1 MTAAARWG
9 QALAEWA
16 LPDEVLAAAPESP
29 YGFAPQVFVDVARS
43 ALEGAPTATHRRVA
57 EVLPPGGTLLD
68 VGCGA
73 GAASLPVAPPAR
85 RIVAVDQDPRM
96 LDALVGLAA
105 GRAEVDR
112 VEGRWPDVADRVGT
126 VDVAVCAHVAYNV
139 ADLAAFVDALTR
151 RARHRVVLELSAVH
165 PQSSVSPLWRRFWG
179 LDRPVGPTAE
189 DAEAVVREVTGADP
203 SAERWTRTRSF
214 MGDRDADT
222 VAWMRRRLCL
232 PASADPEVAEAMRNL
247 PELAPSA
254 MVTLW
259 WPGRAG

>member
-1 MTAAARWG
+1 MTAAALWA

-16 LPDEVLAAAPESP
+16 LPEEVVATAPECP
-29 YGFAPQVFVDVARS
+29 YGFAPEVFVDVARA
-43 ALEGAPTATHRRVA
+43 ALDGPPTPTHRRVV
-57 EVLPPGGTLLD
+57 EVLPLGGALLD
-68 VGCGA
+68 VGCGG

-96 LDALVGLAA
+96 LDALVDLAG
-105 GRAEVDR
+105 GRAEVDP

-139 ADLAAFVDALTR
+139 PDLAAFVEALTR
-151 RARHRVVLELSAVH
+151 LARRRVVLELSAVH
-165 PQSSVSPLWRRFWG
+165 PQSSVTPLWRRFWG
-179 LDRPVGPTAE
+179 LDRPTGPTAE
-189 DAEAVVREVTGADP
+189 DAQAVIREATGAET

-214 MGDRDADT
+214 MGDRNADT

-232 PASADPEVAEAMRNL
+232 PASADPQVAEAMRDL

-254 MVTLW
+254 IVTLW
-259 WPGRAG
+259 WPGRA

>member
-1 MTAAARWG
+1 MTAAAHWA

-16 LPDEVLAAAPESP
+16 LPEAILAAAPEAP
-29 YGFAPQVFVDVARS
+29 YGFAPHVFVEVARA
-43 ALEGAPTATHRRVA
+43 ALDSPPTPTHRRVVEA
-57 EVLPPGGTLLD
+57 LPPGGTLLD

-85 RIVAVDQDPRM
+85 RIVAVDQDARM

-105 GRAEVDR
+105 GRAEVDP
-112 VEGRWPDVADRVGT
+112 VEGRWPDVADRIGT
-126 VDVAVCAHVAYNV
+126 VDVAVCANVAYNV
-139 ADLAAFVDALTR
+139 PDLPAFVDALTR
-151 RARHRVVLELSAVH
+151 LARHRVVFELSAVH
-165 PQSSVSPLWRRFWG
+165 PQSSVTPLWRRFWG
-179 LDRPVGPTAE
+179 LDRPTGPTAE
-189 DAEAVVREVTGADP
+189 DAEDVVREATGAQT

-214 MGDRDADT
+214 MGDLNADT

-232 PASADPEVAEAMRNL
+232 PRSADPQVAEAMRDL

-259 WPGRAG
+259 WPGRA